1 MNHPNVGALSTRT
14 ADTNRWGIAVAGVIM
29 QIALG
34 AVYAWS
40 VFRIPLTRTYG
51 WTISQVTFAFTLAI
65 FMLGFAAF
73 AGGLWMRQ
81 SGPKRVAIAAG
92 ILYGAGVFLAS
103 FSAGHLYWLYFS
115 YGFLGGIGLGLGYI
129 VPVATLVKWFP
140 DRRGMITGIAV
151 AGFGAGALITAPIA
165 SRLIITIGVMKTFAV
180 LGIGYFVAVTG
191 AASFMK
197 DPPAGYRPAGWT
209 PSAAQ
214 QRERAT
220 RDYTLRAA
228 LGRWQWYGL
237 WALLFLNTSAGIAII
252 SQAAPMAQEIT
263 GVSAAVAAGLVGI
276 ISIANG
282 SGRFL
287 WAWFSDLIGRR
298 WVFLIMFLVQALV
311 FWRMPH
317 VTSFPAFT
325 ALAFIILLCYGGG
338 FGTMPAFAADYFGA
352 ENVGSIYGLMLT
364 AWGFA
369 GVLGPM
375 LIASIRQ
382 NTGHYSGAL
391 QIIAIILLVSAVI
404 PLLMHP
410 PKSAKIQALQ
420 ESGVGRLIGCAETG
434 SFPLDQS
441 LRVFHKNDVIL
452 VQHRH

>member
-1 MNHPNVGALSTRT
+1 
-14 ADTNRWGIAVAGVIM
+14 
-29 QIALG
+29 
-34 AVYAWS
+34 
-40 VFRIPLTRTYG
+40 
-51 WTISQVTFAFTLAI
+51 
-65 FMLGFAAF
+65 
-73 AGGLWMRQ
+73 
-81 SGPKRVAIAAG
+81 
-92 ILYGAGVFLAS
+92 
-103 FSAGHLYWLYFS
+103 
-115 YGFLGGIGLGLGYI
+115 
-129 VPVATLVKWFP
+129 
-140 DRRGMITGIAV
+140 MITGIAV

-317 VTSFPAFT
+317 VTRVGVHHPA
-325 ALAFIILLCYGGG
+325 LLWRRLWHY
-338 FGTMPAFAADYFGA
+338 
-352 ENVGSIYGLMLT
+352 
-364 AWGFA
+364 A
-369 GVLGPM
+369 GVCCRLLRRGERGLYLRLDADCLGFC
-375 LIASIRQ
+375 R
-382 NTGHYSGAL
+382 GARTYADC
-391 QIIAIILLVSAVI
+391 Q
-404 PLLMHP
+404 HP
-410 PKSAKIQALQ
+410 PEYRSLQ
-420 ESGVGRLIGCAETG
+420 WGAS
-434 SFPLDQS
+434 D
-441 LRVFHKNDVIL
+441 
-452 VQHRH
+452 HRHHLAG